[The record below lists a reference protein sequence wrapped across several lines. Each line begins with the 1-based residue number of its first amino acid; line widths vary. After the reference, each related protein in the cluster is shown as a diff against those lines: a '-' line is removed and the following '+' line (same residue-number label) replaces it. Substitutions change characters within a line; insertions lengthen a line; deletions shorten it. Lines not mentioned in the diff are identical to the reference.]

1 MGAEFED
8 LISGTASTS
17 GTRRLVSKKGGR
29 KDGDWAQRL
38 NLGAGSWASSEDVVT
53 RLSQPEEADI
63 TSSTSI
69 EDLSVADLEALAADL
84 DVQMRRCRG
93 SRLRTSAMLRDRL
106 WAISQALGTDS

>member
-1 MGAEFED
+1 MEIGHNAS
-8 LISGTASTS
+8 ISVQDRGH
-17 GTRRLVSKKGGR
+17 RV
-29 KDGDWAQRL
+29 
-38 NLGAGSWASSEDVVT
+38 EDVVT

-84 DVQMRRCRG
+84 DVQMRRAAEDLDFERA
-93 SRLRTSAMLRDRL
+93 AMLRDRL